1 MKKLIVFIF
10 ITVTAISASFAQ
22 MGKPFPKLDSK
33 KLNGQAFP
41 IPDSVKGK
49 YTIIGIAFSKKAE
62 ESLKTWYQPA
72 YQTFIQK
79 KKTIF
84 AEEVYNVNTYFVA
97 VVTGTNKVAGSDI
110 VKAIKEQ
117 TQKELQPYI
126 LTYVGE
132 FASFKKTLNIT
143 ENDEPYFFVLDQ
155 HGVVSY
161 TTYGAYTAKKLEEIE
176 EVVSTDE

>member
-1 MKKLIVFIF
+1 MKKIIVFILISISA
-10 ITVTAISASFAQ
+10 ITVSFAQ
-22 MGKPFPKLDSK
+22 MGKPFPFLASK
-33 KLNGQAFP
+33 KLNGHAFP

-84 AEEVYNVNTYFVA
+84 AEEVYNVNTYFIA
-97 VVTGTNKVAGSDI
+97 VVTGTNKVAGGDI
-110 VKAIKEQ
+110 VKTIQAQ

-126 LTYVGE
+126 LTYIGE
-132 FASFKKTLNIT
+132 FASYKKSLNIT
-143 ENDEPYFFVLDQ
+143 ENDEPYFFVLDEK
-155 HGVVSY
+155 GIVSY
-161 TTYGAYTAKKLEEIE
+161 ITSGAYTAKKLEEIE
-176 EVVSTDE
+176 EVVSSDE

>member
-1 MKKLIVFIF
+1 MKKIIVFLF
-10 ITVTAISASFAQ
+10 ISIAAISISFAQ
-22 MGKPFPKLDSK
+22 MGKPFPKLESK

-41 IPDSVKGK
+41 VPDSVKGK
-49 YTIIGIAFSKKAE
+49 YSIIGIAFSKKAE

-97 VVTGTNKVAGSDI
+97 VITGTNKVSGGDI
-110 VKAIKEQ
+110 VKAIQAQ

-126 LTYVGE
+126 LTYIGE
-132 FASFKKTLNIT
+132 FASYKKSLNIT
-143 ENDEPYFFVLDQ
+143 ENDEPYFFVLDEK
-155 HGVVSY
+155 GIVSY
-161 TTYGAYTAKKLEEIE
+161 ITSGAYTAKKLEEIE
-176 EVVSTDE
+176 EAVSTDE

>member
-1 MKKLIVFIF
+1 M
-10 ITVTAISASFAQ
+10 SASFAQ
-22 MGKPFPKLDSK
+22 MGKPFPKLESK

-41 IPDSVKGK
+41 VPDSVKGK
-49 YTIIGIAFSKKAE
+49 YSIIGIAFSKKAE

-97 VVTGTNKVAGSDI
+97 VVTGTNKVAGGDI
-110 VKAIKEQ
+110 VKAIQAQ

-126 LTYVGE
+126 LTYIGE
-132 FASFKKTLNIT
+132 FASYKKSLNIT
-143 ENDEPYFFVLDQ
+143 ENDEPYFFVLDEK
-155 HGVVSY
+155 GIVSY
-161 TTYGAYTAKKLEEIE
+161 ITSGAYTAKKLEEIE
-176 EVVSTDE
+176 EAVSREE